1 MTRKFFYLVKLS
13 FNKKLKSKWFIA
25 VNIILALSL
34 FALFNLNSIITFF
47 GGEFDKPLKVLVYDK
62 TNISYPYLKNNI
74 DSLTS
79 ELEDKKIVVKS
90 VSNENKKIKD
100 DEILISLNLDDNLLK
115 AKVISDK
122 KIDSSVYQ
130 VIYQGLNATKQ
141 QVLMERLNLDT
152 NTLALL
158 STNIDIDRVVLSDKK
173 SQDENM
179 SLVMST
185 VFPSL
190 ILPFFMLIIFLVQ
203 MVGGEI
209 CEEKTTKSMEII
221 ISNVSPKVHLLA
233 KIIAN
238 NLFVLLQALLLFIY
252 GLIAFFISSRN
263 GSLNIPSEITS
274 VWDSL
279 SASGLIN
286 DIVSLLP
293 FLLVLIILSFLAYSL
308 LAGILASMT
317 TNIEDFQQLQTPIVF
332 ILLAGY
338 YLAIMA
344 GMFQGS
350 IFLKIA
356 GYIPLISCLLA
367 PTLYI
372 MGEIS
377 ILDILIA
384 IILLVGLL
392 YLLIRYGMKIYKVG
406 ILNYSNEKVWSKF
419 IKAFRKE
426 VTNYKKSSQFHQKS

>member
-1 MTRKFFYLVKLS
+1 MTRKFFYLMKLS

-130 VIYQGLNATKQ
+130 VIYQVLNATKQ

-158 STNIDIDRVVLSDKK
+158 STSIDIDRVVLSDKK

-233 KIIAN
+233 KIVAN

-274 VWDSL
+274 IWDSL

-384 IILLVGLL
+384 IILLIGLL

-426 VTNYKKSSQFHQKS
+426 E

>member
-47 GGEFDKPLKVLVYDK
+47 GGEFDKPLKVLIYDK

-233 KIIAN
+233 KIVAN

-274 VWDSL
+274 IWDSL

-384 IILLVGLL
+384 IILLIGLL

-426 VTNYKKSSQFHQKS
+426 E

>member
-1 MTRKFFYLVKLS
+1 MTRKFFYLMKLS

-115 AKVISDK
+115 AKVTSDK

-158 STNIDIDRVVLSDKK
+158 STNIDIKRVVLSDKK

-233 KIIAN
+233 KIVAN

-384 IILLVGLL
+384 IILLIGLL

-426 VTNYKKSSQFHQKS
+426 E

>member
-1 MTRKFFYLVKLS
+1 MTRKFFYLMKLS

-25 VNIILALSL
+25 VNIILAISL

-79 ELEDKKIVVKS
+79 ELEDKKLVVKS

-158 STNIDIDRVVLSDKK
+158 STNIDIKRVVLSDKK

-233 KIIAN
+233 KIVAN

-274 VWDSL
+274 IWDSL

-350 IFLKIA
+350 VFLKIA

-384 IILLVGLL
+384 IILLIGLL
-392 YLLIRYGMKIYKVG
+392 YLLIKYGMKVYKVG
-406 ILNYSNEKVWSKF
+406 ILNYSNEKVWTRF
-419 IKAFRKE
+419 IKVFRKE
-426 VTNYKKSSQFHQKS
+426 E

>member
-1 MTRKFFYLVKLS
+1 
-13 FNKKLKSKWFIA
+13 
-25 VNIILALSL
+25 
-34 FALFNLNSIITFF
+34 
-47 GGEFDKPLKVLVYDK
+47 
-62 TNISYPYLKNNI
+62 
-74 DSLTS
+74 
-79 ELEDKKIVVKS
+79 
-90 VSNENKKIKD
+90 
-100 DEILISLNLDDNLLK
+100 
-115 AKVISDK
+115 
-122 KIDSSVYQ
+122 
-130 VIYQGLNATKQ
+130 
-141 QVLMERLNLDT
+141 MERLNLDT

-158 STNIDIDRVVLSDKK
+158 STSVDIDRVVLSDKK

-233 KIIAN
+233 KIVAN

-274 VWDSL
+274 IWDSL

-426 VTNYKKSSQFHQKS
+426 E

>member
-90 VSNENKKIKD
+90 VSNENKKIND

-158 STNIDIDRVVLSDKK
+158 STSVDIDRVVLSDKK

-233 KIIAN
+233 KIVAN

-274 VWDSL
+274 IWDSL

-384 IILLVGLL
+384 IILLIGLL

-426 VTNYKKSSQFHQKS
+426 E

>member
-1 MTRKFFYLVKLS
+1 MTRKFFYLMKLS

-274 VWDSL
+274 IWDSL

-372 MGEIS
+372 MGEIG

-384 IILLVGLL
+384 IILLIGLL

-426 VTNYKKSSQFHQKS
+426 E

>member
-90 VSNENKKIKD
+90 VSNESKKIKD

-130 VIYQGLNATKQ
+130 VIYQGLNTTKQ

-158 STNIDIDRVVLSDKK
+158 STNIDIKRVVLSDKK

-233 KIIAN
+233 KIVAN
-238 NLFVLLQALLLFIY
+238 NLFVILQALLLFIY

-274 VWDSL
+274 IWDSL
-279 SASGLIN
+279 SATGLISN
-286 DIVSLLP
+286 IISLLP
-293 FLLVLIILSFLAYSL
+293 LLLVLIILSFLAYSL

-350 IFLKIA
+350 VFLKIA

-384 IILLVGLL
+384 IILLIGFL
-392 YLLIRYGMKIYKVG
+392 YLLIKYGMKVYKVG
-406 ILNYSNEKVWSKF
+406 ILNYSNEKVWTRF
-419 IKAFRKE
+419 IKVFRKE
-426 VTNYKKSSQFHQKS
+426 E

>member
-1 MTRKFFYLVKLS
+1 MTRKFFYLMKIS
-13 FNKKLKSKWFIA
+13 FNKKLKSKWFI
-25 VNIILALSL
+25 VINIILALAL

-74 DSLTS
+74 NTFA
-79 ELEDKKIVVKS
+79 LEDKKIVVNS
-90 VSNENKKIKD
+90 INKEKKKLKD
-100 DEILISLNLDDNLLK
+100 DEILISLNLTDNLLK
-115 AKVISDK
+115 AKVTSNK

-130 VIYQGLNATKQ
+130 VIYQGLNTTKQ
-141 QVLMERLNLDT
+141 QVLIEKLNLDI

-158 STNIDIDRVVLSDKK
+158 STNIDIKREVLSDKNN
-173 SQDENM
+173 QDENM
-179 SLVMST
+179 SLLMST

-190 ILPFFMLIIFLVQ
+190 ILPFFMLIVFLVQ

-238 NLFVLLQALLLFIY
+238 NLFVLLQALLLFLY
-252 GLIAFFISSRN
+252 GLIAFLISSRN

-274 VWDSL
+274 IWNSL
-279 SASGLIN
+279 STSGLIN

-350 IFLKIA
+350 TFLKIVA
-356 GYIPLISCLLA
+356 YVPLISCLLA

-377 ILDILIA
+377 ILDISIA
-384 IILLVGLL
+384 IILLIGLL
-392 YLLIRYGMKIYKVG
+392 YLLIRYGMKVYKVG
-406 ILNYSNEKVWSKF
+406 ILNYSNEKVWTRF
-419 IKAFRKE
+419 IKVFRKE
-426 VTNYKKSSQFHQKS
+426 E

>member
-158 STNIDIDRVVLSDKK
+158 STSIDIDRVVLSDKK

-274 VWDSL
+274 IWDSL

-384 IILLVGLL
+384 IILLIGLL

-426 VTNYKKSSQFHQKS
+426 E

>member
-74 DSLTS
+74 DSLTN

-158 STNIDIDRVVLSDKK
+158 STSIDIDRVVLSDKK

-274 VWDSL
+274 IWDSL

-384 IILLVGLL
+384 IILLIGLL

-426 VTNYKKSSQFHQKS
+426 E

>member
-90 VSNENKKIKD
+90 VSNESKKIKD

-274 VWDSL
+274 IWDSL

-384 IILLVGLL
+384 IILLIGLL

-426 VTNYKKSSQFHQKS
+426 E

>member
-332 ILLAGY
+332 ILLAVY

-384 IILLVGLL
+384 IILLIGLL

-426 VTNYKKSSQFHQKS
+426 E

>member
-1 MTRKFFYLVKLS
+1 MTRKFFYLMKLS

-130 VIYQGLNATKQ
+130 VIYQGLNVTKQ

-233 KIIAN
+233 KIVAN

-252 GLIAFFISSRN
+252 GLIAFFISSSN

-274 VWDSL
+274 IWDSL

-384 IILLVGLL
+384 IILLIGLL

-426 VTNYKKSSQFHQKS
+426 E

>member
-90 VSNENKKIKD
+90 VSNENKKIND

-158 STNIDIDRVVLSDKK
+158 STSVDIDRVVLSDKK
-173 SQDENM
+173 NQDENM

-274 VWDSL
+274 IWDSL

-384 IILLVGLL
+384 IILLIGLL
-392 YLLIRYGMKIYKVG
+392 YLLVRYGMKIYKVG

-426 VTNYKKSSQFHQKS
+426 E

>member
-1 MTRKFFYLVKLS
+1 MTRKFFYLMKLS

-47 GGEFDKPLKVLVYDK
+47 GGEFDKPLKILVYDK

-90 VSNENKKIKD
+90 VSNESKKIKD

-233 KIIAN
+233 KIVAN

-274 VWDSL
+274 IWDSL

-293 FLLVLIILSFLAYSL
+293 MLLVLIILSFLAYSL

-372 MGEIS
+372 MGEIG

-384 IILLVGLL
+384 IILLIGLL

-426 VTNYKKSSQFHQKS
+426 E

>member
-1 MTRKFFYLVKLS
+1 MTRKFFYLMKLS

-47 GGEFDKPLKVLVYDK
+47 GGEFDKPLKILVYDK

-90 VSNENKKIKD
+90 VSNESKKIKD

-130 VIYQGLNATKQ
+130 VIYQGLNVTKQ

-158 STNIDIDRVVLSDKK
+158 STSIDIDRVVLSDKK

-274 VWDSL
+274 IWDSL

-293 FLLVLIILSFLAYSL
+293 MLLVLIILSFLAYSL

-384 IILLVGLL
+384 IILLIGLL
-392 YLLIRYGMKIYKVG
+392 YLLIKYGMKIYKVG

-426 VTNYKKSSQFHQKS
+426 E

>member
-1 MTRKFFYLVKLS
+1 MTRKFFYLMKLS

-47 GGEFDKPLKVLVYDK
+47 GGEFDKPLKILVYDK

-90 VSNENKKIKD
+90 VSNESKKIKD

-158 STNIDIDRVVLSDKK
+158 STSVDIDRVVLSDKK

-233 KIIAN
+233 KIVAN

-384 IILLVGLL
+384 IILLIGLL

-426 VTNYKKSSQFHQKS
+426 E

>member
-1 MTRKFFYLVKLS
+1 MTRKFFYLMKLS

-47 GGEFDKPLKVLVYDK
+47 GGEFDKPLKILVYDK

-90 VSNENKKIKD
+90 VSNESKKIKD

-130 VIYQGLNATKQ
+130 VIYQGLNVTKQ

-158 STNIDIDRVVLSDKK
+158 STNIDIERVVLSDKK

-233 KIIAN
+233 KIVAN

-274 VWDSL
+274 IWDSL

-384 IILLVGLL
+384 IILLIGLL

-419 IKAFRKE
+419 IKAFRRE
-426 VTNYKKSSQFHQKS
+426 E

>member
-1 MTRKFFYLVKLS
+1 MTRKFFYLMKLS

-47 GGEFDKPLKVLVYDK
+47 GGKFDKPLKVLVYDK

-79 ELEDKKIVVKS
+79 ELEDKKLVVKS
-90 VSNENKKIKD
+90 ISNENKKIKD

-141 QVLMERLNLDT
+141 QVLMERLNLDD

-158 STNIDIDRVVLSDKK
+158 STNIDIKRVVLSDKK

-233 KIIAN
+233 KIVAN
-238 NLFVLLQALLLFIY
+238 NLFVILQALLLFIY

-274 VWDSL
+274 IWDSL
-279 SASGLIN
+279 STSGLIN

-293 FLLVLIILSFLAYSL
+293 MLLVLIILSFLAYSL

-377 ILDILIA
+377 ILDISIA
-384 IILLVGLL
+384 IILLIGLL
-392 YLLIRYGMKIYKVG
+392 YLLIKYGMKVYKVG
-406 ILNYSNEKVWSKF
+406 ILNYSNEKVWTRF
-419 IKAFRKE
+419 IKVFRKE
-426 VTNYKKSSQFHQKS
+426 E

>member
-1 MTRKFFYLVKLS
+1 MTRKFFYLMKIS
-13 FNKKLKSKWFIA
+13 FNKKLKSKWFI
-25 VNIILALSL
+25 VINIILALAL

-74 DSLTS
+74 NTFA
-79 ELEDKKIVVKS
+79 LEDKKIVVNS
-90 VSNENKKIKD
+90 INKEKKKLKD
-100 DEILISLNLDDNLLK
+100 DEILISLNLTDNLLK
-115 AKVISDK
+115 AKVTSDK

-130 VIYQGLNATKQ
+130 VIYQGLNTTKQ
-141 QVLMERLNLDT
+141 QVLIEKLNLDI

-158 STNIDIDRVVLSDKK
+158 STNIDIKREVLSDKNN
-173 SQDENM
+173 QDENM
-179 SLVMST
+179 SLLMST

-190 ILPFFMLIIFLVQ
+190 ILPFFMLIVFLVQ

-238 NLFVLLQALLLFIY
+238 NLFVLLQALLLFLY
-252 GLIAFFISSRN
+252 GLIAFLISSRN

-274 VWDSL
+274 IWNSL
-279 SASGLIN
+279 STSGLIN

-350 IFLKIA
+350 TFLKIVA
-356 GYIPLISCLLA
+356 YVPLISCLLA

-377 ILDILIA
+377 ILDISIA
-384 IILLVGLL
+384 IILLIGLL
-392 YLLIRYGMKIYKVG
+392 YLLIKYGMKVYKVG
-406 ILNYSNEKVWSKF
+406 ILNYSNEKVWTRF
-419 IKAFRKE
+419 IKVFRKE
-426 VTNYKKSSQFHQKS
+426 E

>member
-1 MTRKFFYLVKLS
+1 MTRKFFYLMKLS

-130 VIYQGLNATKQ
+130 VIYQVLNATKQ

-158 STNIDIDRVVLSDKK
+158 STSIDIDRVVLSDKK

-233 KIIAN
+233 KIVAN

-274 VWDSL
+274 IWDSL

-372 MGEIS
+372 MGDIS

-426 VTNYKKSSQFHQKS
+426 E

>member
-384 IILLVGLL
+384 IILLIGLL

-426 VTNYKKSSQFHQKS
+426 E

>member
-233 KIIAN
+233 KIVAN

-274 VWDSL
+274 IWDSL

-293 FLLVLIILSFLAYSL
+293 MLLVLIILSFLAYSL

-384 IILLVGLL
+384 IILLIGLL

-426 VTNYKKSSQFHQKS
+426 E

>member
-90 VSNENKKIKD
+90 VSNESKKIKD

-158 STNIDIDRVVLSDKK
+158 STNIDIERVVLSDKK

-233 KIIAN
+233 KIVAN

-263 GSLNIPSEITS
+263 GSLNVPSEITS

-384 IILLVGLL
+384 IILLIGLL

-426 VTNYKKSSQFHQKS
+426 E

>member
-74 DSLTS
+74 DSLTN

-130 VIYQGLNATKQ
+130 IIYQGLNATKQ

-158 STNIDIDRVVLSDKK
+158 STSIDIDRVVLSDKK

-233 KIIAN
+233 KIVAN

-274 VWDSL
+274 IWDSL

-293 FLLVLIILSFLAYSL
+293 MLLVLIILSFLAYSL

-384 IILLVGLL
+384 IILLIGLL

-426 VTNYKKSSQFHQKS
+426 E

>member
-233 KIIAN
+233 KIVAN

-274 VWDSL
+274 IWDSL

-384 IILLVGLL
+384 IILLIGLL

-419 IKAFRKE
+419 IKAFRRE
-426 VTNYKKSSQFHQKS
+426 E

>member
-1 MTRKFFYLVKLS
+1 MTRKFFYLMKLS

-25 VNIILALSL
+25 VNIILAISL

-79 ELEDKKIVVKS
+79 ELEDKKLVVKS

-141 QVLMERLNLDT
+141 QALMERLNLDT

-233 KIIAN
+233 KIVAN

-384 IILLVGLL
+384 IILLIGLL

-426 VTNYKKSSQFHQKS
+426 E

>member
-1 MTRKFFYLVKLS
+1 MTRKFFYLMKLS

-158 STNIDIDRVVLSDKK
+158 STSVDIDRVVLSDKK

-384 IILLVGLL
+384 IILLIGLL

-419 IKAFRKE
+419 IKAFRRE
-426 VTNYKKSSQFHQKS
+426 E